1 MKLWKKIWTIINQ
14 ESSFDN
20 ESKRTAVVLRCV
32 YLVMIVYHFIFFCLM
47 GFRGL
52 LREGGFHVSWL
63 AVISVIATLI
73 LFQLSF
79 RQKISTNLKLF
90 IAAAILWLGGFVFLF
105 GWSCGAQQ
113 IMFVMVVLVYFSFY
127 DAIAQKAVFTVVL
140 FLIRFAMFS
149 YTQNFEPYTVLPDTL
164 ELVLQVWSSLSFF
177 TLMGIICGFYSS
189 NIETADKQL
198 VLYNR
203 RLKEEAR
210 TDPLTGLWNRRA
222 MRDFLSL
229 NMQNYP
235 QMPFSIAM
243 GDIDFFKRVNDTYGH
258 DCGDAVLKWLSSHLT
273 QMIEG
278 KGQICRYG
286 GEEFLLYF
294 PDMNGDEADVTLNEL
309 LLLLARTPFEW
320 NDNQLQISMT
330 FGVEEYD
337 FHSNLEEMIKKADEK
352 LYAGKGQGRN
362 QVVF

>member
-1 MKLWKKIWTIINQ
+1 MKLWNKIWAIINQ
-14 ESSFDN
+14 ETSYVN
-20 ESKRTAVVLRCV
+20 ESHRTAVLLRCV

-52 LREGGFHVSWL
+52 FREGGFHVSWL
-63 AVISVIATLI
+63 AVISIAVTLI
-73 LFQLSF
+73 LFRLSY

-90 IAAAILWLGGFVFLF
+90 IVADILWLGVFVFLY
-105 GWSCGAQQ
+105 GWGCGAQQ
-113 IMFVMVVLVYFSFY
+113 IMFVMLVLVYFSFY
-127 DAIAQKAVFTVVL
+127 DALAQKAAFTAGL
-140 FLIRFAMFS
+140 FLTRFIMFS
-149 YTQNFEPYTVLPDTL
+149 YTQNFEPYAALPDTL
-164 ELVLQVWSSLSFF
+164 ALVLQVWSSLSFF

-198 VLYNR
+198 VLYNQ
-203 RLKEEAR
+203 RLREEAR

-222 MRDFLSL
+222 MRDFLNL
-229 NMQNYP
+229 NMKNYP

-258 DCGDAVLKWLSSHLT
+258 DCGDAVLKWLTAHLVL
-273 QMIEG
+273 MIEG
-278 KGQICRYG
+278 KGQICRFG

-294 PDMNGDEADVTLNEL
+294 PDMNGDEAAVLLNEL
-309 LLLLARTPFEW
+309 ILMLARTPFDW
-320 NDNQLQISMT
+320 HGNKILISMT

-337 FHSNLEEMIKKADEK
+337 FHSDLETLIKKSDEK
-352 LYAGKGQGRN
+352 LYLGKNQGRN